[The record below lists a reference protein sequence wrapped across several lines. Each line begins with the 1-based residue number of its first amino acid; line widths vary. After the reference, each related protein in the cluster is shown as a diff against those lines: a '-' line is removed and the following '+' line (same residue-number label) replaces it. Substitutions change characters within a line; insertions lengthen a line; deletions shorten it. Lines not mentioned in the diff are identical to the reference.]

1 MDALVPRRVGKE
13 IISEYSSDSSTIPD
27 YNLNSSYKFDFG
39 SDSIESE
46 SELNTTEEP
55 LSGPAAGLVITST
68 LASRFVYWPDSK
80 PANLT
85 NDNSRCVSYL
95 KTLPFQEGTPL
106 APNEDEH
113 TPTEVAT
120 SDSGLCTP
128 DRAVFMANGEAGTS
142 ENRLDQYLEDIS
154 ED

>member
-27 YNLNSSYKFDFG
+27 YNSNSSYKFDFG

-68 LASRFVYWPDSK
+68 LASRFVY
-80 PANLT
+80 
-85 NDNSRCVSYL
+85 
-95 KTLPFQEGTPL
+95 
-106 APNEDEH
+106 
-113 TPTEVAT
+113 
-120 SDSGLCTP
+120 
-128 DRAVFMANGEAGTS
+128 
-142 ENRLDQYLEDIS
+142 
-154 ED
+154 